1 MELVTGYGGKA
12 HITPENWADLNRGF
26 SGMESYV
33 TETGRKFEAE
43 LISNNLLKIHDGCGI
58 MQGRQVV
65 IPKGQSD
72 EVTIQN
78 GTQGMKRIDLVVERY
93 TKNPD
98 TKIETT
104 ETVLIKGTPS
114 TNPTVPAYTVG
125 DIRSGDMKADWPLY
139 EVELNGI
146 NVVEVRPVF
155 KTLVNM
161 SEIQEMLTELN
172 SKSYEIIK
180 SSNGYVKK
188 YADGRFEAWA
198 KTDIKNSDF
207 SFRQIGTTGLYYAQ
221 YKNFGFGIKATE
233 IINIQTSAMNN
244 GVVWAAR
251 PSLNAGK
258 QSIDGLV
265 IQIGTQPEYVTYL
278 DAYIVGRWK

>member
-104 ETVLIKGTPS
+104 DTVLIKGTPS

-125 DIRSGDMKADWPLY
+125 DIRSGDMKADWP
-139 EVELNGI
+139 
-146 NVVEVRPVF
+146 
-155 KTLVNM
+155 
-161 SEIQEMLTELN
+161 
-172 SKSYEIIK
+172 
-180 SSNGYVKK
+180 
-188 YADGRFEAWA
+188 
-198 KTDIKNSDF
+198 
-207 SFRQIGTTGLYYAQ
+207 
-221 YKNFGFGIKATE
+221 
-233 IINIQTSAMNN
+233 
-244 GVVWAAR
+244 
-251 PSLNAGK
+251 
-258 QSIDGLV
+258 
-265 IQIGTQPEYVTYL
+265 
-278 DAYIVGRWK
+278 

>member
-65 IPKGQSD
+65 ILKGQSD

-78 GTQGMKRIDLVVERY
+78 GTQGMTRIDLVVERY

-172 SKSYEIIK
+172 SKIDGNITAAQNSVNIMGD
-180 SSNGYVKK
+180 SYVKK
-188 YADGRFEAWA
+188 VGNKVSLQIVAQSSSALASGTKYHIADIPAEFRPKRRELTAAFA
-198 KTDIKNSDF
+198 NS
-207 SFRQIGTTGLYYAQ
+207 SSTTGYGVAYMDVDVTGAINAQ
-221 YKNFGFGIKATE
+221 FATQAKNLFGH
-233 IINIQTSAMNN
+233 
-244 GVVWAAR
+244 
-251 PSLNAGK
+251 L
-258 QSIDGLV
+258 
-265 IQIGTQPEYVTYL
+265 EYFL
-278 DAYIVGRWK
+278 

>member
-65 IPKGQSD
+65 ILKGQSD

-172 SKSYEIIK
+172 SKIDPYRVIDFNTTGRTTCVKYANGVMIQFGTASVSYTDGYGTATFAHPFIDTSYAFFTTGVYVNSTYPFEIITCQK
-180 SSNGYVKK
+180 VSNN
-188 YADGRFEAWA
+188 
-198 KTDIKNSDF
+198 KTYIYSRNMQGNKVETHAVDWLA
-207 SFRQIGTTGLYYAQ
+207 IG
-221 YKNFGFGIKATE
+221 K
-233 IINIQTSAMNN
+233 
-244 GVVWAAR
+244 
-251 PSLNAGK
+251 
-258 QSIDGLV
+258 
-265 IQIGTQPEYVTYL
+265 
-278 DAYIVGRWK
+278 WK